1 MIRASEIQRVLAIS
15 GGGFDL
21 EREPQPRPVKG
32 VTNTCEVWEC
42 SLLDTLLLAILSERS
57 LLDTFRF
64 CFLGCKVR
72 MR

>member
-1 MIRASEIQRVLAIS
+1 VIRASKIQRVLAIG

-42 SLLDTLLLAILSERS
+42 SLLDTLLLAILSERH

-64 CFLGCKVR
+64 SASASSDAR
-72 MR
+72 